1 MRKFYLHTYDK
12 SRSFDLN
19 GTRAL
24 ATEPS
29 GLGNTFQTS
38 YKESDKGNH
47 LTNVKPKFDPIT
59 LKIYFNADGTDGYV
73 NYKGLLSFLAM
84 CGMSKFIF
92 EYNDG
97 VTDKYCD
104 VVLKSIPK
112 SEINAEGVFM
122 ETLTLERQTYWYEVI
137 DEEFVFS
144 QTNATPVFPLEFSFG
159 FQGSMFNNERVVK
172 NTFFAPAPVLL
183 KISGSIT
190 TDLHIYI
197 KDKAGVIL
205 SQISISEDLPTG
217 SVIFIDPTTK
227 KITITDASGATS
239 NGYAITDK
247 SKQSFLYLPQGEY
260 TLGANIISGA
270 VGKIEISIKR
280 YLFD

>member
-12 SRSFDLN
+12 QYTFDLN
-19 GTRAL
+19 NTKAL

-29 GLGNTFQTS
+29 GLGNNFQTS

-47 LTNVKPKFDPIT
+47 LTNVKPKFDNIK
-59 LKIYFNADGTDGYV
+59 LKTYFNSDGTDGYA

-92 EYNDG
+92 EYDDG
-97 VTDKYCD
+97 ITDKYCD
-104 VVLKSIPK
+104 VVLKSMPK
-112 SEINAEGVFM
+112 SEINDEGVFM
-122 ETLTLERQTYWYEVI
+122 ETLTLERLTYWYEVI
-137 DEEFVFS
+137 DEEFVFEETS
-144 QTNATPVFPLEFSFG
+144 TESVFALKFPFS
-159 FQGSMFNNERVVK
+159 FQGSTFNNERVVK
-172 NTFFAPAPVLL
+172 NTFFEPSPVSIR
-183 KISGSIT
+183 ISGAIT
-190 TDLHIYI
+190 NALSVYI
-197 KDKAGVIL
+197 KNTAGVVL
-205 SQISISEDLPTG
+205 SEISISKDLPTG

-227 KITITDASGATS
+227 KITITNSAGVSS
-239 NGYAITDK
+239 NGYDITDK

-270 VGKIEISIKR
+270 NGRIEMSIKR